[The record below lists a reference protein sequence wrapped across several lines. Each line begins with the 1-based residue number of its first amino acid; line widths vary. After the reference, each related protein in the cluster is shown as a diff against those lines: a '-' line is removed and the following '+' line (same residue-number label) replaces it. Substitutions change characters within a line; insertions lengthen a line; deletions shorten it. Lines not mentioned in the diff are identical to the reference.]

1 MTFLPSASRRP
12 FRLLVAA
19 ATAVAGITFTVSA
32 AAAAPAPAGAP
43 AATAGS
49 SRVVPQLQAVGLG
62 STIALSNCSGSLAR
76 YPSSKDTDRAML
88 LTNGHCYEGG
98 FLAAGQVLV
107 NRASSR
113 TGKLLNAS
121 GTAVATVKA
130 DLVLYATMTGTDVTL
145 YRLNKTFAQ
154 IRSTSGGLNALT
166 ISSSHPVDGSAI
178 SIPSSYW
185 KRTYSCA
192 INGFV
197 STLREGDWTWHD
209 SIRYRYPDSGCQ
221 TIGGTSGSPIIDNTT
236 LQIVGINNTLNE
248 QGQACTLD
256 NPCEVNADGSVTYT
270 QGQNY
275 GQETYWFTTCLTTT
289 NAIDLNKT
297 GCLLTKP

>member
-1 MTFLPSASRRP
+1 MTIPSANRRP
-12 FRLLVAA
+12 FRLLIAA
-19 ATAVAGITFTVSA
+19 ATALAATVLTVSA

-43 AATAGS
+43 AVTAS
-49 SRVVPQLQAVGLG
+49 PSRVTPQLQAVGLA

-76 YPSSKDTDRAML
+76 YPSSLDTDRAML

-98 FLAAGQVLV
+98 FLSAGQVLV
-107 NRASSR
+107 NRTSSR

-166 ISSSHPVDGSAI
+166 ISSSHPVAGHAI

-185 KRTYSCA
+185 KTTYSCA

-197 STLREGDWTWHD
+197 PTLREGDWTWHD
-209 SIRYRYPDSGCQ
+209 SVRYRYPDSGCQ
-221 TIGGTSGSPIIDNTT
+221 TIGGTSGSPIIDNAS

-256 NPCEVNADGSVTYT
+256 NPCEVNSDGSVTYT

-275 GQETYWFTTCLTTT
+275 GQETYWFTTCLTAT

>member
-1 MTFLPSASRRP
+1 MTPTPATRRRR

-19 ATAVAGITFTVSA
+19 ATAIAGTALTVPA
-32 AAAAPAPAGAP
+32 AAAMTPASAPAT
-43 AATAGS
+43 TAS
-49 SRVVPQLQAVGLG
+49 PSRVTPQLQAVGLA

-76 YPSSKDTDRAML
+76 YPSSLDTDRAMM

-145 YRLNKTFAQ
+145 YRLNRTFAQ
-154 IRSTSGGLNALT
+154 LRSTTGLNALT
-166 ISSSHPVDGSAI
+166 ISSSHPVDGHAI

-185 KRTYSCA
+185 KTTYSCS

-197 STLREGDWTWHD
+197 PTLREDQWTWHD
-209 SIRYRYPDSGCQ
+209 SIRYLYPNSACQ
-221 TIGGTSGSPIIDNTT
+221 TIGGTSGSPIVDNAS
-236 LQIVGINNTLNE
+236 LQIVGINNTSNE

-275 GQETYWFTTCLTTT
+275 GQETYWFTTCLTAT